1 MSWFEEWFNSPLYE
15 KLYANRDEGEAELLA
30 RLIAKE
36 LPPEHFPKILDL
48 GCGRGRHSFAL
59 AERGYNVTGIDL
71 SPAAIKKARK
81 TADERGIDQISF
93 HIRDMREPLPETFRA
108 VVNLFTTFGYFLDD
122 GENLKVLKAVH
133 LMLEP
138 GGRFMIDFLNAHK
151 VRDSLVPEQ
160 NGTYGELHYRIR
172 RFIKNEMV
180 HKEITFSG
188 GSLSK
193 PKTYRERV
201 KLYDEKWFRSAFDS
215 YGFKVTSCW
224 GDYEGSGF
232 DKNNSPRLIL
242 LAEKTS

>member
-30 RLIAKE
+30 KLIVKE
-36 LPPEHFPKILDL
+36 IPPEQYQTILDL

-59 AERGYNVTGIDL
+59 ARHGYNVTGIDL

-81 TADERGIDQISF
+81 TAAERGFDQITF
-93 HIRDMREPLPETFRA
+93 HVRDMRKPLPGSFRA

-122 GENLKVLKAVH
+122 DENLKAVKAVH
-133 LMLEP
+133 QMLEP

-151 VRDSLVPEQ
+151 VRETLVPEES
-160 NGTYGELHYRIR
+160 GTYGELNYRIR

-180 HKEITFSG
+180 HKEITFTD
-188 GSLSK
+188 GSLHK

-201 KLYDEKWFRSAFDS
+201 KLYDEMWFRNAFES
-215 YGFKVTSCW
+215 YGFTVKHCW
-224 GDYEGSGF
+224 GDYKGNNF
-232 DKNNSPRLIL
+232 DEKSSPRLIL
-242 LAEKTS
+242 LAEKR